1 MIMIENKTIDKVA
14 VIIPARY
21 GSKRFPGKPLIKLA
35 GQPLIIHVWQ
45 RAREIPGI
53 DRVIVATDD
62 DRIYKVLEQAGA
74 EAVMTPEDL
83 PSGSDR
89 VGWVASSLD
98 CEIIVNLQGD
108 EPLIDSQAVAQAVDA
123 LRLDPH
129 LKVATL
135 GFPLEKEKMW
145 KDSNV
150 VKVLTDEN
158 NNALYFSRLPI
169 PYFRDLPF
177 FPVPGLFQHLGVYIY
192 RKNFLMEF
200 LSWSPSELE
209 KAEKLEQL
217 RILSKGFKIRIIP
230 TAAPSFGVD
239 TPEDVLRVEE
249 MLKGKGTR
257 ID

>member
-1 MIMIENKTIDKVA
+1 MIKKKKIDKVV

-21 GSKRFPGKPLIKLA
+21 SSKRFPGKPLIKMA
-35 GQPLIIHVWQ
+35 GQPLIVHVWQ
-45 RAREIPGI
+45 RAKEIPGI
-53 DRVIVATDD
+53 NQVIVATDD
-62 DRIYKVLEQAGA
+62 DRIYNVVQQAGG

-89 VGWVASSLD
+89 VGWVAGTLD

-108 EPLIDSQAVAQAVDA
+108 EPLIDSQAVAQAVET

-135 GFPLEKEKMW
+135 GYPLEKEKAW
-145 KDSNV
+145 KDPNI
-150 VKVLTDEN
+150 VKILTDQN
-158 NNALYFSRLPI
+158 NDALYFSRLPV

-177 FPVPGLFQHLGVYIY
+177 SPLPGLFQHLGVYIY
-192 RKNFLMEF
+192 RKKFLMEF
-200 LSWSPSELE
+200 LSWSPSPLE

-217 RILSKGFKIRIIP
+217 RILTNGFKIKIIP
-230 TAAPSFGVD
+230 TATPSFGVD

-249 MLKGKGTR
+249 MLKRKGT
-257 ID
+257 